1 MNFGSDN
8 QAGVHDAV
16 LDAIRDANTG
26 TAVAYGHDEWSAR
39 AEARLRDVFEC
50 DLAAY
55 LVVTGT
61 AANALAL
68 AACCPP
74 HGAVVCHQEA
84 HINTDECGA
93 PEMYSGGAKLMGV
106 RGAGCKLTPAAV
118 TAMLDT
124 MGRGEHEQRPSVLSL
139 SQATELGT
147 VYTAAEVAALADL
160 ARTRRM
166 HLHVDGARFAN
177 AVAHLG
183 GTPAALSWQAGVDV
197 LSFGATKNGAL
208 GVEAV
213 LFFDRALTT
222 DFLYRRKRSGQ
233 LVSKSRYLGAQMLA
247 YLHDDL
253 WLANARQANR
263 MAAALADGLRRTP
276 GLRLPLPVQAN
287 EVFAVVPRA
296 MHEALRARGARYL
309 EWPGE
314 GPGTDT
320 VAASEVLIRLVTSFR
335 TSVDDVQAFVT
346 AARDCASAGAVWSS
360 P

>member
-1 MNFGSDN
+1 
-8 QAGVHDAV
+8 
-16 LDAIRDANTG
+16 L
-26 TAVAYGHDEWSAR
+26 
-39 AEARLRDVFEC
+39 
-50 DLAAY
+50 
-55 LVVTGT
+55 
-61 AANALAL
+61 
-68 AACCPP
+68 
-74 HGAVVCHQEA
+74 
-84 HINTDECGA
+84 
-93 PEMYSGGAKLMGV
+93 YSGGAKLMGV
-106 RGAGCKLTPAAV
+106 RGAGCTLTPAAV

-147 VYTAAEVAALADL
+147 VYTVAEVTALADL

-183 GTPAALSWQAGVDV
+183 GTPAALSWQSGVDV

-213 LFFDRALTT
+213 LFFNRALAT

-247 YLHDDL
+247 YLHDGL

-263 MAAALADGLRRTP
+263 MAAALADGLRPTP

-296 MHEALRARGARYL
+296 THEALRARGALYL

-320 VAASEVLIRLVTSFR
+320 IAASEVLIRLVTSFR
-335 TSVDDVQAFVT
+335 TSVDEVQAFV
-346 AARDCASAGAVWSS
+346 AAVRNCAPGAAS